1 MYKAFLALLFLLPSL
16 GLAAPAQPINSLD
29 PIAPATLQVK
39 GTNAES
45 TLQALYQALPLD

>member
-1 MYKAFLALLFLLPSL
+1 MYKAFLAFLFLLPSL

-29 PIAPATLQVK
+29 PIAPAAQVK
-39 GTNAES
+39 RTSPQS